1 MPQNKELSAA
11 QEQARKLARV
21 LLERETKP
29 DRELI
34 RQRVVMAVETTRQAH
49 PDAREVDIEE
59 LVHEFEHIF
68 DIFVE
73 TGRAL
78 DDPTGH
84 VPWLPDRRASI
95 GWKFWQ
101 RYEWFLEHDEGL
113 PGPVVRNLDVVTDQV
128 LERLEDPGR
137 EGAWD
142 RRGLVVGSI
151 QSGKTGSYLGLSC
164 KAIDAGYRLVI
175 ILAGIHNSLRSQT
188 QIRTDEGV
196 LGFDTSANRWFDAA
210 NRKVGVGLLRFDP
223 LRVSSLTARHDGGDF
238 NRQILRNVAIA
249 LGGDP
254 YVLVVKKNSRILK
267 NLLDWVLHVNGTDDG
282 RGGRIVRGVPLLLID
297 DEADHASINT
307 RAIPPGEDPADY
319 RPSAI
324 NQRVRSILAAFEKR
338 AYVGYTATPFANI
351 YVDPDAADQRL
362 GDDVF
367 PRSFILNLQPPSN
380 YIGPGQI
387 FGIDADPD
395 AGIEGQEPL
404 PLVRVIDDHEAYFPA
419 KYGLDHDPGSLP
431 PSLMTAIR
439 GFILI
444 CAARRAR
451 GQVNV
456 HNSML
461 IHVAR
466 FVNVQRKVR
475 DLVDAE
481 LHYLRRRIAH
491 EHPASPR
498 QIRADLKELWG
509 LDFEPTTR
517 AMNRPDCKPLEWSDV
532 EPHLHEAASRIQIK
546 EINGQTQDILDYVE
560 NRNGCSVIA
569 IGGDKLSRGLTLEGL
584 SVSYFLRMSKMYD
597 TLMQMG
603 RWFGYRDGYLDLCR
617 LYTTEELVTW
627 YRHIALAD
635 MELRREFDYM
645 WRGGHT
651 PREYGLRVRTHPEGL
666 IVTALN
672 KSRLGLRM
680 QLSYAGELVQTTF
693 LYKKKEQIE
702 GNLKATE
709 DLIAILGA
717 SRRPRASAGADHR
730 MWEKV
735 PASTVTTF
743 LRRFAVHPRSF
754 EADSSRLSDYIERQL
769 RHGELTGWTVVLLS
783 IRHGATA
790 RFPRIGAE
798 EDIGLYLRDPRRKE
812 NREEE
817 EPALYAIRKSNIIN
831 PPDQALDFDDQV
843 LDEELASR
851 ILAKRAFG
859 GPGRLPDRELIL
871 GSVGRRVRDV
881 AVELTKT
888 RWMRGEIRGDQ
899 EPVTPNGR
907 VIRELRAENM
917 GLMLLYP
924 LTWHDEKGA
933 RYANIEV
940 EKPIIGFALS
950 FPVSDRGQPIEYL
963 VNEVYQRLH
972 LGDAEDVD
980 D

>member
-1 MPQNKELSAA
+1 MSEPQEPLSA

-21 LLERETKP
+21 LLEKETKP

-34 RQRVVMAVETTRQAH
+34 RQRVLMAANMAGQAD
-49 PDAREVDIEE
+49 PNAGEVDIDE
-59 LVHEFEHIF
+59 LVHEFEHVF

-73 TGRAL
+73 SGRAL

-84 VPWLPDRRASI
+84 VAWLPESRGSI
-95 GWKFWQ
+95 AWKFWQ
-101 RYEWFLEHDEGL
+101 RYEWFLEHDEAL

-128 LERLEDPGR
+128 LERLENPAR
-137 EGAWD
+137 EGTWD

-151 QSGKTGSYLGLSC
+151 QSGKTGNYLGLSC
-164 KAIDAGYRLVI
+164 KAIDAGYKLVI

-196 LGFDTSANRWFDAA
+196 LGFDTSANRWFDTA

-238 NRQILRNVAIA
+238 NRQVLRNVAIA

-282 RGGRIVRGVPLLLID
+282 KGGRTVRGVPLLLID

-307 RAIPPGEDPADY
+307 RVILPGEDPEDY

-324 NQRVRSILAAFEKR
+324 NERVRRILSAFEKR

-351 YVDPDAADQRL
+351 YVDPEAAHERL
-362 GDDVF
+362 GDDIF

-380 YIGPGQI
+380 YTGPGQI

-395 AGIEGQEPL
+395 SGIEGQEPL
-404 PLVRVIDDHEAYFPA
+404 PLVRVIDDHETYFPA
-419 KYGLDHDPGSLP
+419 KYGMDHDPGDLP
-431 PSLMTAIR
+431 PSMASAMR
-439 GFILI
+439 AFILI

-481 LHYLRRRIAH
+481 LHYVQRRIAH
-491 EHPASPR
+491 EHSSSPR
-498 QIRADLKELWG
+498 QIRVEMKELWDQ
-509 LDFEPTTR
+509 DFEPTTR
-517 AMNRPDCKPLEWSDV
+517 AVNRPDCRPLDWNEL
-532 EPHLHEAASRIQIK
+532 EPHLHDAASRIQIK
-546 EINGQTQDILDYVE
+546 EINGQTQDILDYVD
-560 NRNGCSVIA
+560 NRNGCSIIA

-603 RWFGYRDGYLDLCR
+603 RWFGYREGYLDLCR
-617 LYTTEELVTW
+617 LYTTDDLRSW

-635 MELRREFDYM
+635 LELRQEFDYM

-651 PREYGLRVRTHPEGL
+651 PKEYGLRVRTHPGGL

-693 LYKKKEQIE
+693 LYKRKEQVD
-702 GNLKATE
+702 GNLKVTE
-709 DLIAILGA
+709 DLIATLGK
-717 SRRPRASAGADHR
+717 SRRPRAIPSDHR
-730 MWEKV
+730 MWENV
-735 PASTVTTF
+735 PAATVTAF
-743 LRRFAVHPRSF
+743 LRRFAVHPSSVQ
-754 EADSSRLSDYIERQL
+754 ADSSRLADYIERQL
-769 RHGELTGWTVVLLS
+769 KQGELTEWTVVLLS
-783 IRHGATA
+783 IRQGATA
-790 RFPRIGAE
+790 RFPHIGAE
-798 EDIGLYLRDPRRKE
+798 TDIGLYLRDPRRK
-812 NREEE
+812 NGNEE
-817 EPALYAIRKSNIIN
+817 EPTLYAIRKSNIIN
-831 PPDQALDFDDQV
+831 PPDQALDFDDQA
-843 LDEELASR
+843 LDEELATR
-851 ILAKRAFG
+851 VLAKRAFG
-859 GPGRLPDRELIL
+859 GPSRQPDRELIMNS
-871 GSVGRRVRDV
+871 GGRRIRDL
-881 AVELTKT
+881 ALELTKA
-888 RWMRGEIRGDQ
+888 RWQRGEIRGDK
-899 EPVTPNGR
+899 EPATPNGR
-907 VIRELRAENM
+907 VIREMRPETR

-924 LTWHDEKGA
+924 LTWHDEKGVH
-933 RYANIEV
+933 YANIEV